1 MYVVKNQ
8 QGEVIVVVRNNIVFS
23 EVDNIVVGILIG
35 DCLYGKSKSMVGKI
49 FNSTVY
55 LLNGELAGKVEAN
68 NAHKVKTIKKEH
80 MVEAWSILSGVKDHT
95 STSITEK
102 NIWAPKSLLDYLS

>member
-1 MYVVKNQ
+1 MYIVKNQ
-8 QGEVIVVVRNNIVFS
+8 QGDVVVVVRNNIVFS
-23 EVDNIVVGILIG
+23 EIDNIVVGILIG

-55 LLNGELAGKVEAN
+55 LLNGEIAGKVEVN

-80 MVEAWSILSGVKDHT
+80 MVEAWSILSGVKEHT
-95 STSITEK
+95 STWITEK
-102 NIWAPKSLLDYLS
+102 NKWTSKSLLDHLS